1 VDEMSFECNKFEC
14 GAIWRFD
21 STLLGLRIIEEN
33 GYGEFFNSGE
43 ELSKYVC
50 TSLMEELK

>member
-1 VDEMSFECNKFEC
+1 MSFECNKFEC